1 MIGRNV
7 VEPVGSAPP
16 SAECRAM
23 NKLVFSLSGSQ
34 LGRSLKN
41 GTRDFASDWR
51 HWSWVERIA
60 AILAALL
67 LLLVPA
73 LVGRSI

>member
-1 MIGRNV
+1 MTVRIV
-7 VEPVGSAPP
+7 AEPVGTARR

-23 NKLVFSLSGSQ
+23 SKFVVSLSGSQ

-51 HWSWVERIA
+51 HWSWIERIA